1 MGAGDMTHLPK
12 VLPDKTS
19 LLIRPGNY
27 VFGPFIAND
36 NSKKKYETHHQT
48 SHQEDCCMEVS
59 ENCVVDL
66 IAGYDQSDYNKTVSI
81 GGLIDGGETDY
92 IDVLNLNTRE
102 WRRQRAPPM

>member
-1 MGAGDMTHLPK
+1 
-12 VLPDKTS
+12 
-19 LLIRPGNY
+19 
-27 VFGPFIAND
+27 
-36 NSKKKYETHHQT
+36 
-48 SHQEDCCMEVS
+48 MEVS
-59 ENCVVDL
+59 ENRVVDL